1 MSPSSSSPAR
11 TGPDQINSPAGT
23 VTAREPVPIAIR
35 LRQPQRAGAD
45 ARFGPS
51 DPPRGWDITANPG
64 VARLVRDR
72 RFQFLLIVPNQ
83 IIFWT
88 VIFVGLLGTA
98 IPELNFGT
106 AITWYVWF
114 SMVFVLMV
122 VVGRAWCAM
131 CPFGGFAEWVQ
142 RRTFWRR
149 TQRALGLGLK
159 FPEPLARYGFLLP
172 VALFLVLTWFEE
184 FFNIAGPGAPAD
196 TSWMVVG
203 IVSSALIFFLVFE
216 RRTFC
221 RYLCP
226 LTTLI
231 GTVGSMGSVAGFRT
245 RDRDVCLTCKTKD
258 CMRGGESG
266 FGCPWYTWPGSA
278 DSNLYCGLC
287 SECYKACPEGNIG
300 LFLQKPLTSVTAP
313 ARRRAD
319 VAWAIAVLWGLV
331 LYQQINATN
340 LYASLDGWL
349 NAVLH
354 FPHYPNP
361 VAYAGL
367 IGLLA
372 LATAGAAWLIA
383 AAFARRDLKLPV
395 GGTFLDRSSRF
406 RAYFLPVAYGLI
418 PVVGADYFARQL
430 PKFFQH
436 APRLVP
442 AVQQTFGF
450 AGIRSPLYQAR
461 LLSDPRIVIAQV
473 AVIALGTAGAL
484 WSMWRI
490 AGRELVPIS
499 RGTAGV
505 RAVTAVLVLACGL
518 AAAWL
523 YVLIN
528 AAD

>member
-1 MSPSSSSPAR
+1 
-11 TGPDQINSPAGT
+11 
-23 VTAREPVPIAIR
+23 
-35 LRQPQRAGAD
+35 
-45 ARFGPS
+45 
-51 DPPRGWDITANPG
+51 
-64 VARLVRDR
+64 
-72 RFQFLLIVPNQ
+72 
-83 IIFWT
+83 
-88 VIFVGLLGTA
+88 
-98 IPELNFGT
+98 
-106 AITWYVWF
+106 
-114 SMVFVLMV
+114 
-122 VVGRAWCAM
+122 
-131 CPFGGFAEWVQ
+131 
-142 RRTFWRR
+142 
-149 TQRALGLGLK
+149 
-159 FPEPLARYGFLLP
+159 
-172 VALFLVLTWFEE
+172 
-184 FFNIAGPGAPAD
+184 
-196 TSWMVVG
+196 
-203 IVSSALIFFLVFE
+203 
-216 RRTFC
+216 
-221 RYLCP
+221 
-226 LTTLI
+226 
-231 GTVGSMGSVAGFRT
+231 
-245 RDRDVCLTCKTKD
+245 
-258 CMRGGESG
+258 
-266 FGCPWYTWPGSA
+266 
-278 DSNLYCGLC
+278 
-287 SECYKACPEGNIG
+287 
-300 LFLQKPLTSVTAP
+300 
-313 ARRRAD
+313 
-319 VAWAIAVLWGLV
+319 VLWGLV